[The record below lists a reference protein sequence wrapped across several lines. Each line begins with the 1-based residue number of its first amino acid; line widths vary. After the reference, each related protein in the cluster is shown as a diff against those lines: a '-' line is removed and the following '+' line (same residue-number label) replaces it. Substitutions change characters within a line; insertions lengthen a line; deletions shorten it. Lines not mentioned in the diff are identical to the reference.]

1 MVFVAR
7 GEIRVDELAKMFEA
21 RKNKRVSPRVH
32 VISEVFVIGQPWV
45 IAVFEADTAEDV
57 LDFISPYLDIGT
69 FDIYPAVTA
78 EEAQKLF

>member
-7 GEIRVDELAKMFEA
+7 GEIRLDELDKVFEA
-21 RKNKRVSPRVH
+21 RKSKRIPQRVH
-32 VISEVFVIGQPWV
+32 VISEVFVVGQPWV
-45 IAVFEADTAEDV
+45 IAIFEAETAEDV
-57 LDFISPYLDIGT
+57 LAFISPYLAIGT